1 MHPSEQPTGT
11 VVSIWRYPVKSMQG
25 EEIDEAA
32 ISDRGV
38 LGDRA
43 YAVLDRETGHVAS
56 AKHPGKWG
64 ALLACRAAFAEPP
77 RPSVPLPP
85 VWITLPDGAVI
96 SSAQPDVDR
105 ALSRALG
112 RDVALVSQLPEAPKR
127 EADRSPVDGSAAQA
141 TIVEEPMALA
151 APAGTFFDVAALH
164 ALTTATLDRLRDLH
178 PSGRIEAPR
187 FRPNLVV
194 ATAPDERS
202 FVENGWIG
210 RALEIAPEVRLEVID
225 PCPRCV
231 VPTLPQGDL
240 PRDPGLLRAL
250 ARHNAVASATVAP
263 GVVFPAVAGV
273 YAAVRRAGA
282 IRRGAAVRLE
292 AAPPSPPR

>member
-1 MHPSEQPTGT
+1 MTSREQPAGT
-11 VVSIWRYPVKSMQG
+11 IESIWRYPVKSMQG
-25 EEIDEAA
+25 EELDGATITE
-32 ISDRGV
+32 RGV

-43 YAVLDRETGHVAS
+43 YAVLDRETGHIAS

-77 RPSVPLPP
+77 RPSAPPPPL
-85 VWITLPDGAVI
+85 WITLPDGALI
-96 SSAQPDVDR
+96 SSAQPDVDL

-112 RDVALVSQLPEAPKR
+112 RDVALVSRAPEAPRR
-127 EADRSPVDGSAAQA
+127 EADRSPVDGAEAPA

-164 ALTTATLDRLRDLH
+164 VLTTATLDRLRDLH

-194 ATAPDERS
+194 ATAPGERR
-202 FVENGWIG
+202 FVENGWLG
-210 RALEIAPEVRLEVID
+210 HALAIAPEVQLDIID

-231 VPTLPQGDL
+231 VPTLAQGAL
-240 PRDPGLLRAL
+240 PRDPGILRAL
-250 ARHNAVASATVAP
+250 AQHNAVASATLAP

-273 YAAVRRAGA
+273 YATVRREGA

-292 AAPPSPPR
+292 TAPLPPPR

>member
-25 EEIDEAA
+25 EEIDQAE
-32 ISDRGV
+32 ITDRGAI
-38 LGDRA
+38 GDRA

-56 AKHPGKWG
+56 AKHPGKWA
-64 ALLACRAAFAEPP
+64 ALFACRAAFAEPP
-77 RPSVPLPP
+77 RPSAPLPP

-96 SSAQPDVDR
+96 SSAQPDVDQ

-112 RDVALVSQLPEAPKR
+112 RDVALVSRPPDAPRR
-127 EADRSPVDGSAAQA
+127 EADRSPADGSAAEA

-164 ALTTATLDRLRDLH
+164 VLTTATLDRLRDLH
-178 PSGRIEAPR
+178 PSGRIEASR

-194 ATAPDERS
+194 ATAAGERD
-202 FVENGWIG
+202 FVENGWIT

-231 VPTLPQGDL
+231 VPTLAQGDL

-273 YAAVRRAGA
+273 YATVRREGA
-282 IRRGAAVRLE
+282 IRRGAAVRL
-292 AAPPSPPR
+292 AGAPLSPPR

>member
-1 MHPSEQPTGT
+1 MHPSEEPAGT
-11 VVSIWRYPVKSMQG
+11 VVSMWRYPVKSMQG
-25 EEIDEAA
+25 EEIDQAE
-32 ISDRGV
+32 ITGRGV

-43 YAVLDRETGHVAS
+43 YAVLDRQTGHIAS

-64 ALLACRAAFAEPP
+64 ALLACRAAFAGPP
-77 RPSVPLPP
+77 RPSAPLPP
-85 VWITLPDGAVI
+85 VWITLPDGAVV

-112 RDVALVSQLPEAPKR
+112 RDVALVSRAPEAATR
-127 EADRSPVDGSAAQA
+127 EADRSPVDGSAAPA

-151 APAGTFFDVAALH
+151 APAGTFFDVAAVH
-164 ALTTATLDRLRDLH
+164 VLTTATLDRLRDLH
-178 PSGRIEAPR
+178 PSGRVEAPR

-194 ATAPDERS
+194 ATAPGERR
-202 FVENGWIG
+202 FVENDWIG
-210 RALEIAPEVRLEVID
+210 RALVIAAEVRLDVID

-231 VPTLPQGDL
+231 VPTLAQGDL

-273 YAAVRRAGA
+273 YATVRGEGA
-282 IRRGAAVRLE
+282 ICRGAAVRLD
-292 AAPPSPPR
+292 AAPLSPPR

>member
-77 RPSVPLPP
+77 RPSAPLPA

-112 RDVALVSQLPEAPKR
+112 RDVALVS
-127 EADRSPVDGSAAQA
+127 
-141 TIVEEPMALA
+141 
-151 APAGTFFDVAALH
+151 
-164 ALTTATLDRLRDLH
+164 
-178 PSGRIEAPR
+178 
-187 FRPNLVV
+187 RPNLVV

-231 VPTLPQGDL
+231 VPTLPQGD
-240 PRDPGLLRAL
+240 
-250 ARHNAVASATVAP
+250 
-263 GVVFPAVAGV
+263 
-273 YAAVRRAGA
+273 
-282 IRRGAAVRLE
+282 
-292 AAPPSPPR
+292 

>member
-1 MHPSEQPTGT
+1 MPPDEQPTGT

-25 EEIDEAA
+25 EEIDEAE
-32 ISDRGV
+32 ITDRGA

-64 ALLACRAAFAEPP
+64 ALLACRAAFAAPP
-77 RPSVPLPP
+77 RPSAPLPP
-85 VWITLPDGAVI
+85 VWITLPDGAVL

-112 RDVALVSQLPEAPKR
+112 RDVALVSRPPDAATR
-127 EADRSPVDGSAAQA
+127 EADRSPADGSAAQA

-151 APAGTFFDVAALH
+151 APAGTFFDVAAMH
-164 ALTTATLDRLRDLH
+164 VLTTATLDHLRDLH
-178 PSGRIEAPR
+178 PSGRIEVPR

-194 ATAPDERS
+194 ATAAGERR

-210 RALEIAPEVRLEVID
+210 RSLEIAQEVRLEVID

-231 VPTLPQGDL
+231 VPTLTQGDL

-273 YAAVRRAGA
+273 YAAVRREGA
-282 IRRGAAVRLE
+282 IRRGAAVQLGG
-292 AAPPSPPR
+292 AAPSPPR

>member
-1 MHPSEQPTGT
+1 M
-11 VVSIWRYPVKSMQG
+11 WRYPVKSMQG
-25 EEIDEAA
+25 EELDEAA
-32 ISDRGV
+32 ITGRGV

-43 YAVLDRETGHVAS
+43 YAVLDRETGHIAS

-77 RPSVPLPP
+77 RPSAPLPP

-96 SSAQPDVDR
+96 SSAEPDVDR

-112 RDVALVSQLPEAPKR
+112 RDVALVSRAPGSPTR
-127 EADRSPVDGSAAQA
+127 EADRSPVDGSTAPP
-141 TIVEEPMALA
+141 TITTEPMALA
-151 APAGTFFDVAALH
+151 APADTFFDVAALH
-164 ALTTATLDRLRDLH
+164 VLTTATLDRVRELH

-194 ATAPDERS
+194 ATAPGERS
-202 FVENGWIG
+202 FVENAWLG
-210 RALEIAPEVRLEVID
+210 RALEIDAEVHLEVID

-240 PRDPGLLRAL
+240 PRDPGILRAL
-250 ARHNAVASATVAP
+250 ARHNAVASVTVAP

-273 YAAVRRAGA
+273 YATVRREGVIRCGA
-282 IRRGAAVRLE
+282 TVRLSS
-292 AAPPSPPR
+292 SPPHGSAGLNTR

>member
-1 MHPSEQPTGT
+1 MHPIHEPAGT
-11 VVSIWRYPVKSMQG
+11 VLSLWRYPVKSMQG
-25 EEIDEAA
+25 EELDEAA
-32 ISDRGV
+32 ITDRGL
-38 LGDRA
+38 LGDRT

-64 ALLACRAAFAEPP
+64 ALLACRAAFAAPP
-77 RPSVPLPP
+77 RPSEPLPP

-112 RDVALVSQLPEAPKR
+112 RDVALVSQAPEAPRR
-127 EADRSPVDGSAAQA
+127 EADRSPDEASGAPA

-164 ALTTATLDRLRDLH
+164 VLTTATLDRLRELH
-178 PSGRIEAPR
+178 PSGRVEAPR

-194 ATAPDERS
+194 TTPSNERC

-210 RALEIAPEVRLEVID
+210 RALAIAAEIQLDVID

-231 VPTLPQGDL
+231 VPTLAQGDL
-240 PRDPGLLRAL
+240 PRDPGVLRAL
-250 ARHNAVASATVAP
+250 ARHNAVASATLAP
-263 GVVFPAVAGV
+263 GVVFPAVAGI
-273 YAAVRRAGA
+273 YATVRRGGA
-282 IRRGAAVRLE
+282 LRRGAAVRLD
-292 AAPPSPPR
+292 AAPLSPAP

>member
-1 MHPSEQPTGT
+1 MSL
-11 VVSIWRYPVKSMQG
+11 WRYPVKSMQG
-25 EEIDEAA
+25 EELDEAV
-32 ISDRGV
+32 ITDRGV
-38 LGDRA
+38 LGDRT
-43 YAVLDRETGHVAS
+43 YAVLDRETGHIAS
-56 AKHPGKWG
+56 AKHPGKWA
-64 ALLACRAAFAEPP
+64 ALLACRAAFAAPP
-77 RPSVPLPP
+77 CPSAPLPP

-112 RDVALVSQLPEAPKR
+112 RDVALVSRAPEAPRR
-127 EADRSPVDGSAAQA
+127 EADRSPVEAPAAPA

-151 APAGTFFDVAALH
+151 APAGTFFDVAAVH
-164 ALTTATLDRLRDLH
+164 VLTTATLDRIRELH

-194 ATAPDERS
+194 ATPPEERG

-210 RALEIAPEVRLEVID
+210 RALTVAAEVQLDVID

-231 VPTLPQGDL
+231 VPTLTQGEL
-240 PRDPGLLRAL
+240 PRDPGILRAL
-250 ARHNAVASATVAP
+250 AQHNAVASATLAP

-273 YAAVRRAGA
+273 YATVRRGGA
-282 IRRGAAVRLE
+282 LRRGAAVRVD
-292 AAPPSPPR
+292 AAPLPPAS